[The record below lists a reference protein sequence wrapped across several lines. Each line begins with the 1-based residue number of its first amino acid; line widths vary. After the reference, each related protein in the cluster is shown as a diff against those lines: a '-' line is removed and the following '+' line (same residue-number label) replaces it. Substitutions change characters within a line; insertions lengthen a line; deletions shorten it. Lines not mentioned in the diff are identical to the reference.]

1 MRVLDDQI
9 SFVRIID
16 STTNSVV
23 SMELATTDDGGRT
36 YEATWMGTDV
46 PDDDLREDDGPRG
59 DPGPDHQLA
68 HTDRANLVK

>member
-1 MRVLDDQI
+1 
-9 SFVRIID
+9 
-16 STTNSVV
+16 
-23 SMELATTDDGGRT
+23 MELATTDDGGRT